1 MTGLEIFELQQQ
13 ALFTLRDYLKANP
26 LAIGNVTIDYVFRKN
41 SAKTMPSDYIELNV
55 SLMNTNH
62 GHACRSDDIL
72 LDFDI
77 YSTNEI
83 MTNRIL
89 LIFMDLIERFKV
101 DEVHY
106 IVKPYVN
113 GGVVPLSKNNY
124 TQRITAKI
132 SV

>member
-1 MTGLEIFELQQQ
+1 MTGLDIFELQQQ
-13 ALFTLRDYLKANP
+13 ALFKLRDYLKANP
-26 LAIGNVTIDYVFRKN
+26 LVVGSVTIDYLFRKN
-41 SAKTMPSDYIELNV
+41 STKTKSSNYIELNV

-62 GHACRSDDIL
+62 GHSCRDDDIL

-89 LIFMDLIERFKV
+89 LAFMDLIERFKV
-101 DEVHY
+101 DDVHY

-113 GGVVPLSKNNY
+113 GGVIPLSKNNY
-124 TQRITAKI
+124 TQRLTAKI
-132 SV
+132 ST